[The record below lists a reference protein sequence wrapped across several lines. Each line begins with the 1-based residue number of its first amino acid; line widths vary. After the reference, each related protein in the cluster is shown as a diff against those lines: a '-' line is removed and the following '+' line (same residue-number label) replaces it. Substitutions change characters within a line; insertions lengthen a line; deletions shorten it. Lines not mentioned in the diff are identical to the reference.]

1 MFTIERELTDREI
14 EQLQVVAT
22 HALDMPEAQ
31 EAIAEFNIIV
41 AGRSAVSILEEI
53 VRSDVSK
60 KYETLQKW
68 PDFVRYYLNSVS
80 WQLGYGYVGTTEA
93 R

>member
-22 HALDMPEAQ
+22 HALAMPEAQ

-41 AGRSAVSILEEI
+41 AGRSAASVIEEI

-68 PDFVRYYLNSVS
+68 PSYVRFYLRTES

-93 R
+93 K